1 MTEPNEIEQIVQ
13 ALKKVPEKHLMI
25 VELARELVKED
36 GELDFDTLAERQRE
50 VNLAVAEAKAY
61 SKATSRAVDSLR
73 RLKARQAEVY

>member
-36 GELDFDTLAERQRE
+36 GELDYDTTAERQRE